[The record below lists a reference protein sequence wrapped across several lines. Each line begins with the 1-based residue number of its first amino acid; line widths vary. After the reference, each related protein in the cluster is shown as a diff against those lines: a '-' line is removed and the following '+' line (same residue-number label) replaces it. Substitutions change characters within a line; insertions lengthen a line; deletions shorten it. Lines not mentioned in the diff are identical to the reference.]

1 MMNKTVKI
9 KSPLVSVN
17 WLCQNIDATNLIVL
31 NGTLPKVTVKK
42 TIQKLENQSI
52 PKARF
57 FDIKKV
63 FSLQGAQFPNTV
75 LEPKDFESRAR
86 ALGINKGS
94 CIVVYDEHG
103 IYSAPRVWWLFKTMG
118 FENIAVLNGGF
129 PAWKEA
135 NYSIEEKQ
143 EHHFKQ
149 GNFRVNYNAGL
160 LIDSTSVLNSLNDT
174 SNQILDARSSGRFY
188 ATSPE
193 PRAEIRS
200 GHIPNSK
207 NLPYSSLLN
216 GSELKSIAQLE
227 ELFKGVSLE
236 NNSLIFSCG
245 SGITACVLALGA
257 TVAGFENV
265 AVYDGSWTEW
275 GSLQHLPIEK

>member
-1 MMNKTVKI
+1 MEKIVKI
-9 KSPLVSVN
+9 KSPLASVN

-31 NGTLPKVTVKK
+31 NGTLPKVAAKK
-42 TIQKLENQSI
+42 AIQKLENKCI
-52 PKARF
+52 PKARV
-57 FDIKKV
+57 FDLKKV

-75 LEPKDFESRAR
+75 LEPIDFESRAR
-86 ALGINKGS
+86 AIGINKDS

-118 FENIAVLNGGF
+118 FDNVAVLDGGF

-135 NYSIEEKQ
+135 GYSIEEKQ
-143 EHHFKQ
+143 EHPFKK
-149 GNFRVNYNAGL
+149 GNFTVNYIAGL
-160 LIDSTSVLNSLNDT
+160 LLNSNSVLNSLNDT
-174 SNQILDARSSGRFY
+174 TKQLLDARSSGRFN
-188 ATSPE
+188 ATVPE

-207 NLPYSSLLN
+207 NLPHSSLLN
-216 GSELKSIAQLE
+216 GSELKSATELQD
-227 ELFKGVSLE
+227 LFKNVSLE
-236 NNSLIFSCG
+236 NNELIFSCG

-257 TVAGFENV
+257 AVAGFDNL